1 MKRSTDGK
9 TLERSNVFNLD
20 IRAQK
25 RGTQR
30 NEQYRERISGFFNYP
45 ALQCK
50 NKWVFREI
58 KLIPESSQAIHR

>member
-20 IRAQK
+20 IRAQE

-30 NEQYRERISGFFNYP
+30 NEQYRERIPGFFNYP
-45 ALQCK
+45 AL
-50 NKWVFREI
+50 
-58 KLIPESSQAIHR
+58 